1 MTDAYVLDGWRTP
14 RGRGTAKG
22 SLARVPPLSLVTSLL
37 DPLRKTVT
45 PDAIEDIVLGCATQ
59 SGEQGA
65 NIARTAALL
74 AGWDVPGLMV
84 NRFCASG
91 IDAVAL
97 ASARIRSGDASLLVA
112 GGVESVSRVPLFADG
127 GPLYADPAIVARVGS
142 IHMGIAADLVAT
154 LDDTPREALD
164 AFAQRTRD
172 KARRA
177 LAAGRHRSIVPISV
191 GAASL
196 DHDELLDW
204 VPTPADLAALPP
216 AFAELGLTQDPLAL
230 ARFPHLTDIAHRHT
244 RASSPPLADA
254 ACLLVLGDLA
264 SAERHGLT
272 PRARI
277 VASAVAQVDPV
288 VMLTAGQLAVERV
301 IAKAGLRPA
310 DIDVFQFA
318 EAFAALSLRFQ
329 RALDVDDDRFNP
341 DGGTIAMGHAFGA
354 TGAILSLAVVD
365 HLVATHARYGIAA
378 VSGAAGVGA
387 AILFERA
394 GASPSAA

>member
-1 MTDAYVLDGWRTP
+1 VNDAYVLGGWRTP

-22 SLARVPPLSLVTSLL
+22 SLASLTPLTLVTHLL
-37 DPLRKTVT
+37 DRLRMSLDPNTV
-45 PDAIEDIVLGCATQ
+45 EDMILGCATQ

-91 IDAVAL
+91 IDAVAIA
-97 ASARIRSGDASLLVA
+97 ASRVKAGDASLLIA
-112 GGVESVSRVPLFADG
+112 GGVESVSRVALFADG
-127 GPLYADPAIVARVGS
+127 GPLYADPTIVARLGS
-142 IHMGIAADLVAT
+142 IHMGIAADLIAT

-164 AFAQRTRD
+164 AFAYRTRD
-172 KARRA
+172 KARNA
-177 LAAGRHRSIVPISV
+177 LAAGRLRSICPISIGNV
-191 GAASL
+191 SL

-204 VPTPADLAALPP
+204 NPTPADLAELPA
-216 AFAELGLTQDPLAL
+216 AFAELGRRQDAIALRHVPALT
-230 ARFPHLTDIAHRHT
+230 HIAHRHT

-254 ACLLVLGDLA
+254 ACLLIIGDLTAA
-264 SAERHGLT
+264 SRHGLA

-288 VMLTAGQLAVERV
+288 TMLTAGQRAVERV
-301 IAKAGLRPA
+301 IAKANLHPR

-318 EAFAALSLRFQ
+318 EAFAAPSLRF
-329 RALDVDDDRFNP
+329 RRELDVDDDRFNP

-354 TGAILSLAVVD
+354 TGAILSLAAVD
-365 HLVATHARYGIAA
+365 HLVATQSRYGIAA
-378 VSGAAGVGA
+378 VSGAAGVGS

-394 GASPSAA
+394 

>member
-1 MTDAYVLDGWRTP
+1 MLGGWRTP
-14 RGRGTAKG
+14 RGRGSLKG
-22 SLARVPPLSLVTSLL
+22 SLASVPPLTLVTGLL
-37 DPLRKTVT
+37 DRLRHIDRLDPSAV
-45 PDAIEDIVLGCATQ
+45 EDLLIGCATQ

-65 NIARTAALL
+65 NLARTAALL
-74 AGWDVPGLMV
+74 AGWDVPGLTV

-97 ASARIRSGDASLLVA
+97 AAARIKAGDHSLLVA

-127 GPLYADPAIVARVGS
+127 GPLYADPSVMAAIGS

-154 LDDTPREALD
+154 MEGFQREALD
-164 AFAQRTRD
+164 AFALRTRD

-177 LAAGRHRSIVPISV
+177 WAAGRMRSVAPVAID
-191 GAASL
+191 GTTLLA
-196 DHDELLDW
+196 HDELIDW
-204 VPTPADLAALPP
+204 IPSLSDLESLPP
-216 AFAELGLTQDPLAL
+216 AFAELGAAGQDAVAL
-230 ARFPHLTDIAHRHT
+230 ARHPGLASIAHRHT

-254 ACLLVLGDLA
+254 ACLLVIGDLA
-264 SAERHGLT
+264 AASRHGLT

-288 VMLTAGQLAVERV
+288 TMLTAGQLAAERV
-301 IAKAGLRPA
+301 IAKAGLRPS

-329 RALDVDDDRFNP
+329 RDLDVDDDRFNP

-354 TGAILSLAVVD
+354 TGAILSLAAVD
-365 HLVATHARYGIAA
+365 HLVAIGARYGLAA
-378 VSGAAGVGA
+378 ISGAAGIGSA
-387 AILFERA
+387 LLFERVPD
-394 GASPSAA
+394 GA